1 MLDGAEIL
9 DYKAIT
15 VASCWLAVTIISVAY
30 MLIFGSQIGD
40 VFFGVF
46 LPVGLLVFVAAL
58 VTAYVTSKP

>member
-1 MLDGAEIL
+1 MLGGEMIL

-30 MLIFGSQIGD
+30 MFIFSSQIGD

-46 LPVGLLVFVAAL
+46 LPVGLLVFVAAI
-58 VTAYVTSKP
+58 VTAYVISKP